1 MKYYLVNK
9 EEIKSN
15 VFANPIVIKT
25 NSLPKIYRMRLLQK
39 QLNKLKSDIIRELQT
54 NNAVKYNPEILE
66 SFLDNQGDEITRS
79 DYNKLYGSPLYD
91 TRQQRI
97 DLFHKTEILRFEVFQ
112 QTE

>member
-54 NNAVKYNPEILE
+54 NKIGRAHSELQ
-66 SFLDNQGDEITRS
+66 SLG
-79 DYNKLYGSPLYD
+79 
-91 TRQQRI
+91 
-97 DLFHKTEILRFEVFQ
+97 
-112 QTE
+112 